1 MKLSRPVR
9 AALTQFEGE
18 GTNCYG
24 QDVDV
29 EGYGAR
35 GRGVAAEVEGGRY
48 GDRYVA
54 AGRVP
59 WRPSVGHGTA
69 GWLSPIGALPAD
81 FKPVES
87 GGVTYFVEGGSAICR
102 TSIPPARSS
111 TSW

>member
-1 MKLSRPVR
+1 MKLSRSVR

-18 GTNCYG
+18 GKNRYG

-54 AGRVP
+54 AGRYPGGRP
-59 WRPSVGHGTA
+59 WAT
-69 GWLSPIGALPAD
+69 ALPAGYHRSARYRH

-87 GGVTYFVEGGSAICR
+87 GGVTYFVEGGSTIRR

>member
-1 MKLSRPVR
+1 MKLSRSVR

-18 GTNCYG
+18 GTNRYG

-54 AGRVP
+54 AGR
-59 WRPSVGHGTA
+59 
-69 GWLSPIGALPAD
+69 
-81 FKPVES
+81 
-87 GGVTYFVEGGSAICR
+87 
-102 TSIPPARSS
+102 
-111 TSW
+111 